1 MSIHDEE
8 EQQAVRK
15 NDDPESSGGKA
26 PNTRSLRRTLVYVLA
41 TFFVLVLVIEAIGLV
56 AFAVTAGRMF
66 DYDVVQK
73 AREDVRDERLPSL
86 IDRPDRGP
94 VPHWQVLHPYLG
106 FVLHP
111 SPEEDSSN
119 EYGFI
124 GTLPPF
130 AIGSLERA
138 GQARSEVIV
147 AVFGGSVAQRMAHNA
162 GDVLASELA
171 GSACFEGRDVRVA
184 NLALPGVK
192 QPQQLMTLEYF
203 LSIGAAIDVVIS
215 LDGFNEVA
223 LPIAENL
230 AHEVNPFYPRNW
242 KFHVAGLQD
251 IPTMRRIG
259 VIEFWRETRKGL
271 ARGFSTPP
279 LRWSVMANTVWWLVD
294 QAIERHVT
302 MGMLD
307 ITLAQ
312 AEGSKSVGGYLRRGP
327 SRTYANEVEHYR
339 DLVAVWERSTH
350 LLAQASGAAGIA
362 SFHFLQPNQR
372 VPDSKVF
379 TEEERRVAL
388 PRRQAYDVPARKGYP
403 ELIAAAARMR
413 DAGLPFHDLTMVFAD
428 TPEQVYVDGCCHVN
442 PVGSEILARAIADAV
457 KQDFASGRAC
467 PGYVPV
473 GAKPQ

>member
-1 MSIHDEE
+1 MSSHEE
-8 EQQAVRK
+8 EPQQARK
-15 NDDPESSGGKA
+15 SEHAESSA
-26 PNTRSLRRTLVYVLA
+26 HDAASARSAGRSVVYVLA
-41 TFFVLVLVIEAIGLV
+41 IVCVVVLVIEGIGLV
-56 AFAVTAGRMF
+56 TFAVTAGRMF
-66 DYDVVQK
+66 DFEVVQK
-73 AREDVRDERLPSL
+73 ARDDVREERLPSL
-86 IDRPDRGP
+86 VDRPDRGP
-94 VPHWQVLHPYLG
+94 IPHWQVLHPYLG

-124 GTLPPF
+124 GALPPF
-130 AIGSLERA
+130 AIGSLEGAREARA
-138 GQARSEVIV
+138 EAVV
-147 AVFGGSVAQRMAHNA
+147 AVVGGSVAQRMAHKA
-162 GDVLASELA
+162 RDVLASELSE
-171 GSACFEGRDVRVA
+171 GTCFEGREIQIV

-203 LSIGAAIDVVIS
+203 LSIGAVIDVVIS

-223 LPIAENL
+223 LPISENL
-230 AHEVNPFYPRNW
+230 AHGVNPFYPRNW

-271 ARGFSTPP
+271 ATGFSTAP

-312 AEGSKSVGGYLRRGP
+312 HEGSQSAGGYLRRGP
-327 SRTYANEVEHYR
+327 SRTYPNEQEHYR

-350 LLAQASGAAGIA
+350 LIAQASRAAGIA

-372 VPDSKVF
+372 VPHSKVF
-379 TEEERRVAL
+379 TDEERRVAL

-403 ELIAAAARMR
+403 QLTAAAQRMR
-413 DAGLPFHDLTMVFAD
+413 DAGLPFNDLTMVFAD
-428 TPEQVYVDGCCHVN
+428 VTEQVYVDGCCHVN
-442 PVGSEILARAIADAV
+442 TFGSEILARAIADAV
-457 KQDFASGRAC
+457 EEGFASGLAC
-467 PGYVPV
+467 PRYAPV
-473 GAKPQ
+473 GVNPQ